1 MNLETG
7 PTDGLQPIVDMIRAQ
22 GNVRELTQQEI
33 PIYLAS
39 LKIRLNNLRDVV
51 EREDREYAVNFV
63 QGIKDSIEC
72 LGLKYALQFYGD
84 DKIDFP
90 LTIDPL
96 ISGLPTAKDF
106 YLLESNKRE
115 ANSMLSQM
123 PSREEIID
131 KIRKAVLRG
140 DSVST
145 PQFLL
150 AKHNLYSK
158 IAASEVL
165 SSYAIRSVKK
175 TKEKDGR
182 KYFAVEWSCIERGS
196 SFPVFYRLGLTQDSR
211 LPELEIGSNP
221 RLEMVLYQ
229 TQTGVDDIS
238 SFASFVDRE
247 IEEVHPKSIERYIVG
262 PFMNKFTQNAG
273 GFSNILN
280 GEEDSSVLKFTVER
294 AISVDVNQYG
304 NLWDAIRGRKTE
316 REVFGPVDSETELIT
331 AFRLKQKMIGVDGN
345 NKPCNI
351 DEKGVPC
358 KIYGV
363 TNSGEIV

>member
-7 PTDGLQPIVDMIRAQ
+7 PTDGLKPIVDIIRAQ

-33 PIYLAS
+33 PVYLSS
-39 LKIRLNNLRDVV
+39 LRTRLNNLGDVV
-51 EREDREYAVNFV
+51 EREKREYAVNFLQV
-63 QGIKDSIEC
+63 MENSIEC
-72 LGLKYALQFYGD
+72 LRLKYALQFYGD

-106 YLLESNKRE
+106 YLLENNKRE
-115 ANSMLSQM
+115 ANIMLKQM
-123 PSREEIID
+123 PSRDEIID
-131 KIRKAVLRG
+131 KVRKAVLRG

-158 IAASEVL
+158 MAASEVL
-165 SSYAIRSVKK
+165 SSYAIRSIKQ

-182 KYFAVEWSCIERGS
+182 KYFAVEWCCIERGS
-196 SFPVFYRLGLTQDSR
+196 SFPILYRMGLTQDSR

-238 SFASFVDRE
+238 GFASFVDRE
-247 IEEVHPKSIERYIVG
+247 IEEVHPKSIERYVVG
-262 PFMNKFTQNAG
+262 PFMNRFTKNSA

-280 GEEDSSVLKFTVER
+280 GEEDSSVLKFTFER
-294 AISVDVNQYG
+294 SISVDVTQYG
-304 NLWDAIRGRKTE
+304 NLWDAIRGKKTE

-331 AFRLKQKMIGVDGN
+331 AFRLKQKMNGTDEQGN
-345 NKPCNI
+345 
-351 DEKGVPC
+351 PC
-358 KIYGV
+358 KVYGV